1 MLAVNEISLVMPN
14 NALVTTR
21 IKEIENRLSH
31 ISDDESKML
40 ALSELSEFYTFTN
53 IREAQKLLSELQIL
67 LQKQPHPDFL
77 LRFHL
82 NTAIVEN
89 QFYNFK
95 LSEIHFKHALN
106 IVEAEGNV
114 TQLVEVYIDYAGT
127 LINLNEIDKAMD
139 FIAKAQRHL
148 LAFPDKLLSAHLI
161 CREGI
166 VWLHFTDYDKATE
179 LLFEAEKILASFEP
193 KELKIKDLYFQ
204 TLVYSG
210 LGLIFEK
217 TGDRERCVKAYR
229 RVVEMCENAGIR
241 SRLAWHYANVG
252 NAYMTLDDYE
262 HAEEFFLKADSI
274 KDDISLSARAH
285 ATANLGFCYY
295 LGGRYDEAL
304 TLYNRAEIIYKRKT
318 DDYENLSIV
327 SRWKG
332 LLFDAIGKT
341 KRAEKRLVEALE
353 LARLGKDTKQQAI
366 ICSDIADMYADK
378 GDFRNAYDY
387 EVLHNQLVKKY
398 YEETNKIKIDEL
410 EFKYEAKRRRKE
422 AELLRLQA
430 TGLQLKALRA
440 QMNPHFMFNALN
452 SIQYYINNNDREFA
466 GKSLARFAKLM
477 RASLEYSELEVI
489 SLENEIEF
497 LEDYLLIN
505 QQLRFENRLEYS
517 LHVDEDIEEDIIGV
531 PTMIVQPYIENA
543 IEHGIRPKKSG
554 LIKIEFK
561 LVDDTTILC
570 IIEDNGVGRARARE
584 IQALDDYHS
593 KHKSRGTSIT
603 EKRLEILHAS
613 KKNTFFVKTIDLV
626 DPLSKK
632 PIGTRVEI
640 QIPIAE
646 IPYKNQD

>member
-1 MLAVNEISLVMPN
+1 MPSNLLVAN
-14 NALVTTR
+14 H
-21 IKEIENRLSH
+21 IKELENRLNR
-31 ISDDESKML
+31 IEDDTNKMF

-53 IREAQKLLSELQIL
+53 IREAQKLLAELQIS
-67 LQKQPHPDFL
+67 LQKNQHPDL
-77 LRFHL
+77 LLSYHL

-89 QFYNFK
+89 QFYNYK
-95 LSEIHFKHALN
+95 LSEIHFQQALE
-106 IVEAEGNV
+106 IVEYEGNV
-114 TQLVEVYIDYAGT
+114 SQQVEVYIDYAGT
-127 LINLNEIDKAMD
+127 LINLNEKERAMD
-139 FIAKAQRHL
+139 FIEKAQRHL
-148 LAFPDKLLSAHLI
+148 AAFPDKVLSSRLI

-166 VWLHFTDYDKATE
+166 VWLHYTDYDKATE
-179 LLFEAEKILASFEP
+179 LLFQAEKMFADIDP
-193 KELKIKDLYFQ
+193 KKLQIKDLYFQ

-229 RVVEMCENAGIR
+229 RVVEMCEKAGIK
-241 SRLAWHYANVG
+241 SRLAWHYVNVG
-252 NAYMTLDDYE
+252 KAYMALDDYE
-262 HAEEFFLKADSI
+262 NAEEFFLKADRI

-285 ATANLGFCYY
+285 ATANLGYCYF

-304 TLYNRAEIIYKRKT
+304 DLYNRAEVIYKRKT
-318 DDYENLSIV
+318 DDYENLSIL

-332 LLFDAIGKT
+332 LLFDAIGKS

-353 LARLGKDTKQQAI
+353 LAKLGKDTKQQAI

-387 EVLHNQLVKKY
+387 EVLHNQFVKKY

-410 EFKYEAKRRRKE
+410 EFKYEAERRRKE

-452 SIQYYINNNDREFA
+452 SIQYYINSNDREFA
-466 GKSLARFAKLM
+466 GKCLARFAKLM
-477 RASLEYSELEVI
+477 RSSLEYSELEVI

-505 QQLRFENRLEYS
+505 QQLRFENRLTYS
-517 LHVDEDIEEDIIGV
+517 LKVDEEIEEDITGV

-561 LVDDTTILC
+561 LVDETTILC
-570 IIEDNGVGRARARE
+570 VIEDNGVGRARARE
-584 IQALDDYHS
+584 IQALDDYHL

-613 KKNTFFVKTIDLV
+613 KKNAFFVTTIDLT
-626 DPLSKK
+626 DPLSNE

-640 QIPIAE
+640 QIPIVE
-646 IPYKNQD
+646 IPYKNQT

>member
-1 MLAVNEISLVMPN
+1 MLVVNKISLDMPT
-14 NALVTTR
+14 NAQVTTR

-31 ISDDESKML
+31 IEDDANKML

-53 IREAQKLLSELQIL
+53 IREAQKLLAELQIL
-67 LQKQPHPDFL
+67 LQKHRHPDFL

-89 QFYNFK
+89 QFYNYK
-95 LSEIHFKHALN
+95 LSEIHFKHALE
-106 IVEAEGNV
+106 IVEDQGNIS
-114 TQLVEVYIDYAGT
+114 QLVEVYIDYAGT
-127 LINLNEIDKAMD
+127 LINLNEKEKAME

-148 LAFPDKLLSAHLI
+148 VAFPDKLLSAHLI

-166 VWLHFTDYDKATE
+166 VWLHYTDYDKATE
-179 LLFEAEKILASFEP
+179 LLFEAEKLFADIEP
-193 KELKIKDLYFQ
+193 NKLKIKDLYFQ

-229 RVVEMCENAGIR
+229 RVVEMCEKAGIR
-241 SRLAWHYANVG
+241 SRLAWHYVNVG
-252 NAYMTLDDYE
+252 KAYMTLNDYDN
-262 HAEEFFLKADSI
+262 AEEFFLKADRI

-304 TLYNRAEIIYKRKT
+304 NLYNRAEIIYKRKT
-318 DDYENLSIV
+318 DDYENLSIL

-353 LARLGKDTKQQAI
+353 LAKLDKNTKQQAI
-366 ICSDIADMYADK
+366 ICRDIADMYADK

-387 EVLHNQLVKKY
+387 EVLHNQFVRKY
-398 YEETNKIKIDEL
+398 YEDTNKIKIDEL
-410 EFKYEAKRRRKE
+410 EFKYEAERRRKE

-452 SIQYYINNNDREFA
+452 SIQYYINSNDREFA
-466 GKSLARFAKLM
+466 GKCLAQFAKLM

-505 QQLRFENRLEYS
+505 QQLRFENRLEYT
-517 LHVDEDIEEDIIGV
+517 LTVDEDIEEDIIGV

-561 LVDDTTILC
+561 LVDDTAILC

-584 IQALDDYHS
+584 IQALDDYHL

-613 KKNTFFVKTIDLV
+613 KKNAFFVKTIDLI
-626 DPLSKK
+626 DPLSNK

-640 QIPIAE
+640 QIPIVE
-646 IPYKNQD
+646 IPYKNQA

>member
-1 MLAVNEISLVMPN
+1 MPSNLLVAN
-14 NALVTTR
+14 H
-21 IKEIENRLSH
+21 IKELENRLNR
-31 ISDDESKML
+31 IEDDTNKMF

-53 IREAQKLLSELQIL
+53 IREAQKLLAELQIS
-67 LQKQPHPDFL
+67 LQKNQHPDL
-77 LRFHL
+77 LLSYHL

-89 QFYNFK
+89 QFYNYK
-95 LSEIHFKHALN
+95 LSEIHFQQALE
-106 IVEAEGNV
+106 IVEYEGNV
-114 TQLVEVYIDYAGT
+114 SQQVEVYIDYAGT
-127 LINLNEIDKAMD
+127 LINLNEKERAMD
-139 FIAKAQRHL
+139 FIEKSQRHL
-148 LAFPDKLLSAHLI
+148 AAFPDKVLSSRLI

-166 VWLHFTDYDKATE
+166 VWLHYTDYDKATE
-179 LLFEAEKILASFEP
+179 LLFQAEKMFADIDP
-193 KELKIKDLYFQ
+193 KKLQIKDLYFQ

-229 RVVEMCENAGIR
+229 RVVEMCEKAGIK
-241 SRLAWHYANVG
+241 SRLAWHYVNVG
-252 NAYMTLDDYE
+252 KAYMALDDYE
-262 HAEEFFLKADSI
+262 NAEEFFLKADRI

-285 ATANLGFCYY
+285 ATANLGYCYF

-304 TLYNRAEIIYKRKT
+304 DLYNRAEVIYKRKT
-318 DDYENLSIV
+318 DDYENLSIL

-332 LLFDAIGKT
+332 LLFDAIGKS

-353 LARLGKDTKQQAI
+353 LAKLGKDTKQQAI
-366 ICSDIADMYADK
+366 ICNDIADMYADK

-387 EVLHNQLVKKY
+387 EVLHNQFVKKY

-410 EFKYEAKRRRKE
+410 EFKYEAERRRKE

-452 SIQYYINNNDREFA
+452 SIQYYINSNDREFA
-466 GKSLARFAKLM
+466 GKCLARFAKLM
-477 RASLEYSELEVI
+477 RSSLEYSELEVI

-505 QQLRFENRLEYS
+505 QQLRFENRLTYS
-517 LHVDEDIEEDIIGV
+517 LKVDEEIEEDITGV

-561 LVDDTTILC
+561 LVDETTILC
-570 IIEDNGVGRARARE
+570 VIEDNGVGRARARE
-584 IQALDDYHS
+584 IQALDDYHL

-613 KKNTFFVKTIDLV
+613 KKNAFFVTTIDLT
-626 DPLSKK
+626 DPLSNE

-640 QIPIAE
+640 QIPIVE
-646 IPYKNQD
+646 IPYKNQT

>member
-1 MLAVNEISLVMPN
+1 MSST
-14 NALVTTR
+14 ALVASR
-21 IKEIENRLSH
+21 IKELENRLNH
-31 ISDDESKML
+31 IEDDDNKMF

-53 IREAQKLLSELQIL
+53 IREAQKLLAELHTM
-67 LQKQPHPDFL
+67 LQKHQHPDMML
-77 LRFHL
+77 TFHL

-89 QFYNFK
+89 QFYNYK
-95 LSEIHFKHALN
+95 LSEIHFQQALE
-106 IVEAEGNV
+106 IVENEGNV
-114 TQLVEVYIDYAGT
+114 SQQVEVYIDYAGT
-127 LINLNEIDKAMD
+127 LINLNEIEKAMD
-139 FIAKAQRHL
+139 VIEKAQRHL
-148 LAFPDKLLSAHLI
+148 VAFPDKILSARLI

-166 VWLHFTDYDKATE
+166 VWLHYTDYDKATE
-179 LLFEAEKILASFEP
+179 LLFQAEKMFSDIDP
-193 KELKIKDLYFQ
+193 KKLQIKDLYFQ

-217 TGDRERCVKAYR
+217 TGDRKRCVKAYR
-229 RVVEMCENAGIR
+229 RVVEMCEKAGIK
-241 SRLAWHYANVG
+241 SRLAWHYVNVG
-252 NAYMTLDDYE
+252 KAYMALDDYDN
-262 HAEEFFLKADSI
+262 AEEFFLKADRI

-304 TLYNRAEIIYKRKT
+304 NLYNRAEIIYKRKS
-318 DDYENLSIV
+318 DDYENLSIL

-332 LLFDAIGKT
+332 LLFDAIGKS

-353 LARLGKDTKQQAI
+353 LAKLAKDTKQQAI
-366 ICSDIADMYADK
+366 ICRDIADMYADR
-378 GDFRNAYDY
+378 GDFRDAYDY

-398 YEETNKIKIDEL
+398 YEDTNKLKIDEL
-410 EFKYEAKRRRKE
+410 EFKYEAERRRKE

-466 GKSLARFAKLM
+466 GKCLARFAKLM
-477 RASLEYSELEVI
+477 RSSLEYSELEVI

-505 QQLRFENRLEYS
+505 QQLRFENRLAYT
-517 LHVDEDIEEDIIGV
+517 LHVDEDIEEDITGV

-543 IEHGIRPKKSG
+543 IEHGIRPQKSG

-561 LVDDTTILC
+561 LVDDTAILC
-570 IIEDNGVGRARARE
+570 IIEDNGVGRTRARE
-584 IQALDDYHS
+584 IQALDDYYL

-613 KKNTFFVKTIDLV
+613 KKNAFFVKTIDLI

-640 QIPIAE
+640 QIPIVE
-646 IPYKNQD
+646 IPYKNQA

>member
-1 MLAVNEISLVMPN
+1 MPTNVLPIS
-14 NALVTTR
+14 R
-21 IKEIENRLSH
+21 IKELENRLTH
-31 ISDDESKML
+31 IEDDKIKMF
-40 ALSELSEFYTFTN
+40 ALSELAEFYTFTN
-53 IREAQKLLSELQIL
+53 IREAQKLLSELHKK
-67 LQKQPHPDFL
+67 LQKHQYPDL
-77 LRFHL
+77 ILNFHL

-89 QFYNFK
+89 QFYNYK
-95 LSEIHFKHALN
+95 LSEIHFQQALN
-106 IVEAEGNV
+106 IVEDEGNV
-114 TQLVEVYIDYAGT
+114 SQQVEVYIDYAGT
-127 LINLNEIDKAMD
+127 LINLNEKERAMAY
-139 FIAKAQRHL
+139 IEKAQRHL
-148 LAFPDKLLSAHLI
+148 AAFPDQILSARLI

-166 VWLHFTDYDKATE
+166 VWLHYTDYDRATE
-179 LLFEAEKILASFEP
+179 LLFQAEKMFADIEP
-193 KELKIKDLYFQ
+193 KKLQIKDLYFQ

-229 RVVEMCENAGIR
+229 RVVEMCEKAGIR
-241 SRLAWHYANVG
+241 SRLAWHSVNVG
-252 NAYMTLDDYE
+252 KAYMALDDYDN
-262 HAEEFFLKADSI
+262 AEEFFLKADRI

-285 ATANLGFCYY
+285 ATANLGHCYY
-295 LGGRYDEAL
+295 LSGRYDEAL
-304 TLYNRAEIIYKRKT
+304 ELYNRAEIIYKRKT

-332 LLFDAIGKT
+332 LLFDAIGKS

-353 LARLGKDTKQQAI
+353 LAKLGKDTKQQAI
-366 ICSDIADMYADK
+366 ICRDIADMYADRN
-378 GDFRNAYDY
+378 DFRNAYDY
-387 EVLHNQLVKKY
+387 EVLHNQFVKKY

-410 EFKYEAKRRRKE
+410 EFKYEAERRRKE

-452 SIQYYINNNDREFA
+452 SIQYYINSNDREFA
-466 GKSLARFAKLM
+466 GKCLARFAKLM

-505 QQLRFENRLEYS
+505 QQLRFENRLAYT
-517 LHVDEDIEEDIIGV
+517 LKVDEEIEEDITGV

-561 LVDDTTILC
+561 LVDETTILC
-570 IIEDNGVGRARARE
+570 IIEDNGVGRARVRE
-584 IQALDDYHS
+584 IQALDDYHL

-613 KKNTFFVKTIDLV
+613 KKSAFFVKTIDLV
-626 DPLSKK
+626 DPLSNE
-632 PIGTRVEI
+632 PMGTRVEI
-640 QIPIAE
+640 QIPIVE
-646 IPYKNQD
+646 IPYKNQN

>member
-1 MLAVNEISLVMPN
+1 MSSNLRPIA
-14 NALVTTR
+14 R
-21 IKEIENRLSH
+21 IKELESRL
-31 ISDDESKML
+31 ILIDDNMNKML
-40 ALSELSEFYTFTN
+40 ALSELAEFYTFTN
-53 IREAQKLLSELQIL
+53 IREAQKHLSELQKK
-67 LQKQPHPDFL
+67 LQKNQHPDL
-77 LRFHL
+77 MLNYHL

-89 QFYNFK
+89 QFYNYK
-95 LSEIHFKHALN
+95 LSEIHFQNAVN
-106 IVEAEGNV
+106 IVEEEGNV
-114 TQLVEVYIDYAGT
+114 SQQVEVYIDYAGT
-127 LINLNEIDKAMD
+127 LINLNEKERAMVFID
-139 FIAKAQRHL
+139 KAQRHL
-148 LAFPDKLLSAHLI
+148 QAFPDPILLARLT

-166 VWLHFTDYDKATE
+166 VLLHYTDFDRAIE
-179 LLFEAEKILASFEP
+179 LLFQAEKMFADVEP
-193 KELKIKDLYFQ
+193 KKLQIKDLYFQ

-229 RVVEMCENAGIR
+229 RVVEMCEKAGIR
-241 SRLAWHYANVG
+241 SRLAWHYVNVG
-252 NAYMTLDDYE
+252 KAYMALDDYDN
-262 HAEEFFLKADSI
+262 AEEFFLKADSI

-285 ATANLGFCYY
+285 ATANLGHCYY
-295 LGGRYDEAL
+295 LSGRYDEAL
-304 TLYNRAEIIYKRKT
+304 ELYNRAEIIYKRKT
-318 DDYENLSIV
+318 DDYENLSIL

-332 LLFDAIGKT
+332 LLFDAIGKS

-353 LARLGKDTKQQAI
+353 LAKLGKDTKQQAI
-366 ICSDIADMYADK
+366 ICRDIADMYADRN
-378 GDFRNAYDY
+378 DFRNAYDY
-387 EVLHNQLVKKY
+387 EVLHNQFVKKF
-398 YEETNKIKIDEL
+398 YEETNKLKIDEL
-410 EFKYEAKRRRKE
+410 EYKYEAERRRKE

-505 QQLRFENRLEYS
+505 QQLRFENRLSYT
-517 LHVDEDIEEDIIGV
+517 LTVDEEIEEDITGV

-561 LVDDTTILC
+561 LVDDTAILC
-570 IIEDNGVGRARARE
+570 VIEDNGVGRARVRE
-584 IQALDDYHS
+584 IQALDDYHL

-613 KKNTFFVKTIDLV
+613 KKNAFFVKTIDLI
-626 DPLSKK
+626 DPLSNE
-632 PIGTRVEI
+632 PMGTRVEI
-640 QIPIAE
+640 SIPIVE
-646 IPYKNQD
+646 IPYKNQG

>member
-1 MLAVNEISLVMPN
+1 MPSNLLVAN
-14 NALVTTR
+14 H
-21 IKEIENRLSH
+21 IKELENRLNR
-31 ISDDESKML
+31 IEDDTNKMF

-53 IREAQKLLSELQIL
+53 IREAQKLLAELQIS
-67 LQKQPHPDFL
+67 LQKNQHPDL
-77 LRFHL
+77 LLSYHL

-89 QFYNFK
+89 QFYNYK
-95 LSEIHFKHALN
+95 LSEIHFQQALE
-106 IVEAEGNV
+106 IVEYEGNV
-114 TQLVEVYIDYAGT
+114 SQQVEVYIDYAGT
-127 LINLNEIDKAMD
+127 LINLNEKERAMD
-139 FIAKAQRHL
+139 FIEKAQRHL
-148 LAFPDKLLSAHLI
+148 AAFPDKVLSSRLI

-166 VWLHFTDYDKATE
+166 VWLHYTDYDKATE
-179 LLFEAEKILASFEP
+179 LLFQAEKMFADIDP
-193 KELKIKDLYFQ
+193 KKLQIKDLYFQ

-229 RVVEMCENAGIR
+229 RVVEMCEKAGIK
-241 SRLAWHYANVG
+241 SRLAWHYVNVG
-252 NAYMTLDDYE
+252 KAYMAIDDYE
-262 HAEEFFLKADSI
+262 NAEEFFLKADRI

-285 ATANLGFCYY
+285 ATANLGYCYF

-304 TLYNRAEIIYKRKT
+304 DLYNRAEVIYKRKT
-318 DDYENLSIV
+318 DDYENLSIL

-332 LLFDAIGKT
+332 LLFDAIGKS

-353 LARLGKDTKQQAI
+353 LAKLGKDTKQQAI

-387 EVLHNQLVKKY
+387 EVLHNQFVKKY

-410 EFKYEAKRRRKE
+410 EFKYEAERRRKE

-452 SIQYYINNNDREFA
+452 SIQYYINSNDREFA
-466 GKSLARFAKLM
+466 GKCLARFAKLM
-477 RASLEYSELEVI
+477 RSSLEYSELEVI

-505 QQLRFENRLEYS
+505 QQLRFENRLTYS
-517 LHVDEDIEEDIIGV
+517 LKVDEEIEEDITGV

-561 LVDDTTILC
+561 LVDETTILC
-570 IIEDNGVGRARARE
+570 VIEDNGVGRARARE
-584 IQALDDYHS
+584 IQALDDYHL

-613 KKNTFFVKTIDLV
+613 KKNAFFVTTIDLT
-626 DPLSKK
+626 DPLSNE

-640 QIPIAE
+640 QIPIVE
-646 IPYKNQD
+646 IPYKNQT